1 MRPIA
6 RRTLGL
12 AALAFAPLAFGS
24 RAYGAGPA
32 FTQAAF
38 ESAQDAGKPILLHVH
53 ADWCPVCKAQQ
64 PTLSGIA
71 SDAKFKDL
79 VQFTIDYDNQKDVVR
94 RFNVR
99 GQSTL
104 IAFRGKAEMG
114 RSQGATDPYAI
125 RALAEKTL

>member
-1 MRPIA
+1 MRSMT

-12 AALAFAPLAFGS
+12 AALALAPAALVT
-24 RAYGAGPA
+24 RAEAAGPA

-38 ESAQDAGKPILLHVH
+38 EAAQNAGKPILLHVH

-64 PTLSGIA
+64 PTLASIA
-71 SDAKFKDL
+71 SDAKLKD
-79 VQFTIDYDNQKDVVR
+79 VMQFTIDFDNQKDVVR

-104 IAFRGKAEMG
+104 IAFKGKTEVG
-114 RSQGATDPYAI
+114 RSQGATDPAAI
-125 RALAEKTL
+125 RALAEKSL